1 MPRKSTASV
10 SAAPTEPNGDTTM
23 ASEAPTAAE
32 LSPNHKDQPQID
44 EQSKQ
49 EKEKE
54 KDKHP
59 KRKSEGDVI
68 ALDDLLLPR
77 SIISRLSKGVLPPNT
92 SLAKDAILA
101 LTKSATVFIS
111 HLASEANDV
120 TDRKTIQSADV
131 VRALREIEMG
141 DVMGVGVLGR
151 DGKRGGRVEREVERW
166 EGDVRGKR
174 RGYREKVRARESGG
188 VGVGDTAVG
197 DTTVGMVD
205 EREEHENK
213 RVRIDDEDEARDG
226 SAGPITEGASRIK
239 LNVGRRKSDEV
250 EHGDGDGDEAGEDEE
265 EESEEEEE
273 NEEEQQ
279 DETQGVDDSIDMEE
293 TDSRRKNGTLAPDGR
308 IEVGGSDDESD

>member
-1 MPRKSTASV
+1 
-10 SAAPTEPNGDTTM
+10 M
-23 ASEAPTAAE
+23 A
-32 LSPNHKDQPQID
+32 Q
-44 EQSKQ
+44 
-49 EKEKE
+49 
-54 KDKHP
+54 
-59 KRKSEGDVI
+59 
-68 ALDDLLLPR
+68 DLLLPR